1 MATGRPN
8 GRPPKPVE
16 VKRAL
21 GNPGRRELPPAPMP
35 GEGINAEIEVP
46 KPPRGLKLKG
56 KELWNTLWVNGRNH
70 LSLHDDLPVLLM
82 LCNAWDELEWCK
94 KEKERLKSKGQL
106 YEQTP
111 NGFYSAH
118 PILKQEKELHTQCT
132 AWLSMLGFSPT
143 DRTRLGLSQVREA
156 SPLDEMAKRRA
167 ANEAANE

>member
-8 GRPPKPVE
+8 GRPPKPTE

-35 GEGINAEIEVP
+35 GQGVTAEIAVP
-46 KPPRGLKLKG
+46 KPPRGLGRKG

-70 LSLHDDLPVLLM
+70 LSLHDDLPILLM
-82 LCNAWDELEWCK
+82 LCNAWDELEYIK
-94 KEKERLKSKGQL
+94 QQFDSGAVPKTYLM
-106 YEQTP
+106 P
-111 NGFYSAH
+111 NGAYANH
-118 PILKQEKELHTQCT
+118 PFIAQRKELYTQCT

-143 DRTRLGLSQVREA
+143 DRSRLGLTEVRQA

-167 ANEAANE
+167 EREAQQDE